1 MQGLRVYA
9 RQYSGG
15 NIVNIYGLE
24 VSVDDRGTAYGG
36 KSCDY
41 LIGQIIA
48 VRNNTIVGT
57 ACRGLWVQ
65 DNSQGSFLTKTLA
78 GDSLVYLDSAG
89 VRATGA
95 ITCAIGF
102 AKTGSGSGFTHAF
115 GFASTN
121 GADGYTAD
129 TGTTWNDPAGYIQ
142 VLVGTDTRY
151 IPVYSAHD

>member
-1 MQGLRVYA
+1 MKGLRVYA

-36 KSCDY
+36 KSSDY

-57 ACRGLWVQ
+57 ACRGLWIQ
-65 DNSQGSFLTKTLA
+65 DNSQGSFLTKTGV
-78 GDSLVYLDSAG
+78 GDCLLYLNSAG

-95 ITCAIGF
+95 ITAAIHFG
-102 AKTGSGSGFTHAF
+102 KTGSGSGFSHAF
-115 GFASTN
+115 SFASTD
-121 GADGYTAD
+121 GGDGYTDDDSATFSD
-129 TGTTWNDPAGYIQ
+129 TQGYISI
-142 VLVGTDTRY
+142 LVGTSTY
-151 IPVYSAHD
+151 YVPAYKGH